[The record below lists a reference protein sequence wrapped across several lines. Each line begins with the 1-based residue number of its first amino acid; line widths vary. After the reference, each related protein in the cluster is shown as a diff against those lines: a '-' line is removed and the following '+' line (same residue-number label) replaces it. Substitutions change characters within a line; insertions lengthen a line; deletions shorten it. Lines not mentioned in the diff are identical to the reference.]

1 MNNNNIS
8 NDDHNNDST
17 SSPSD
22 YININTNCNDQ
33 SCNLCLQKYYNDY
46 NDYNQLIK
54 YLNYNNTYPNNYSPY
69 QSQYSPHQSEYSP
82 YQSQYSPHQSQYYY
96 QNQRYSQNLHYPQA
110 YSSYTQQI
118 PNNYEYQH
126 LFYDI
131 EHIKKDLLQ
140 LKMLYNID
148 SNDVKIA
155 NSYIDN
161 SIKQINKINLDIKQ
175 LNEKLNKHE
184 QHIDNRMNNAYK
196 KIYNLEGAI
205 KLKKNKIKDNENDTS
220 SDNNSDT
227 KGFTTKIIKINDISK
242 PSFIPLLGSMLFNSS
257 NETKKENTNE
267 LIDSEDEYDDAINVY
282 STIENLKDNDIIEI
296 NIEIK
301 TLDELIEL
309 GNKYKA
315 QQHENNKDDIKLQK
329 KIEPV
334 DEISEITFKKIFNDL
349 LKDKLIIPKE
359 IINDNKTNITVNKDD
374 KNKDDKN
381 KDDKNKDD
389 KNKDDKNKDDK
400 NKDDKNNNNKNYYIF
415 NDKKY
420 TIDINKIINLVDPL
434 TKLKRVIGMT
444 KVKSQIID
452 MILYYIQNFENNNSD
467 MLHTCI
473 EGPPGVGKTK
483 LGRILAQIYSA
494 LDIIPSKRFLR
505 VRRTDLIGKYLGHTA
520 HKTQEIIDEAE
531 GGVLFID
538 EAYSLGDNENRDS
551 FSKECIDTI
560 NQNLT
565 EKKKKLIVIIAGYS
579 QQLDKTFFALNEG
592 LKRRFPFRFTIDE
605 YNEKEMTEIFYS
617 KIRKINWRLN
627 NDITKI
633 YLEEFFKTN
642 KDKFKHY
649 GGDIE
654 TLIMNCKMTHAS
666 RVIGKTYNHKKII
679 IKDDLEKAYDR
690 FINNKKQNEEMS
702 EEVKRMFC

>member
-1 MNNNNIS
+1 
-8 NDDHNNDST
+8 
-17 SSPSD
+17 
-22 YININTNCNDQ
+22 
-33 SCNLCLQKYYNDY
+33 
-46 NDYNQLIK
+46 
-54 YLNYNNTYPNNYSPY
+54 
-69 QSQYSPHQSEYSP
+69 
-82 YQSQYSPHQSQYYY
+82 
-96 QNQRYSQNLHYPQA
+96 
-110 YSSYTQQI
+110 
-118 PNNYEYQH
+118 
-126 LFYDI
+126 
-131 EHIKKDLLQ
+131 
-140 LKMLYNID
+140 
-148 SNDVKIA
+148 
-155 NSYIDN
+155 
-161 SIKQINKINLDIKQ
+161 
-175 LNEKLNKHE
+175 
-184 QHIDNRMNNAYK
+184 
-196 KIYNLEGAI
+196 
-205 KLKKNKIKDNENDTS
+205 
-220 SDNNSDT
+220 
-227 KGFTTKIIKINDISK
+227 
-242 PSFIPLLGSMLFNSS
+242 MLFNSS

-267 LIDSEDEYDDAINVY
+267 LIDSEDEYDDTINVY
-282 STIENLKDNDIIEI
+282 STIEKLEDNDIIEI

-301 TLDELIEL
+301 SLDELIDL
-309 GNKYKA
+309 VNKYKA
-315 QQHENNKDDIKLQK
+315 QQQEYKKDDNKDDNKDDKKDDKKQQR
-329 KIEPV
+329 KIESV
-334 DEISEITFKKIFNDL
+334 DEITERTFKKIFNDL
-349 LKDKLIIPKE
+349 MKDKSDKFLLPTE
-359 IINDNKTNITVNKDD
+359 FINDNKDNINKDNTD
-374 KNKDDKN
+374 KDKDNKK
-381 KDDKNKDD
+381 
-389 KNKDDKNKDDK
+389 
-400 NKDDKNNNNKNYYIF
+400 YYVF

-420 TIDINKIINLVDPL
+420 TIDINKIINLIDPL
-434 TKLKRVIGMT
+434 IKLKRVIGMT
-444 KVKSQIID
+444 TVKKQILD
-452 MILYYIQNFENNNSD
+452 MILYYIQNFENSNSD

-494 LDIIPSKRFLR
+494 LGIIQSKRFLR

-565 EKKKKLIVIIAGYS
+565 EKKKKLIVIIAGYAN
-579 QQLDKTFFALNEG
+579 QLDKTFFAMNEG

-633 YLEEFFKTN
+633 YLDEFFKMN

-690 FINNKKQNEEMS
+690 FIINKKQNEEMS
-702 EEVKRMFC
+702 EDVKRMFC